1 MVDTTKFFTFISK
14 DIYDV
19 IKYNSNIKCMY
30 NESEKMIYY
39 EVINSSLIASYDS
52 SLSVRVSEASKY
64 LMKGYVI
71 EVEGSYHKICK
82 GHNAY
87 DGYYN
92 IQEICLGMIKLVE
105 NAYQIKLPELKHWFI
120 QRIDITKVFDL
131 SSNDNV
137 KNYINNFRTL
147 TFPRRNLKYYE
158 DESLYISG
166 QTTTLKIYNKLKE
179 FLKHDKKKLLKFENF
194 NVFEFCKKIDGYVR
208 FECEIK
214 KKKIKSIYNNK
225 KFIRVNSVKYSDF
238 EKIWCDEFMKLLKFD
253 DNEIKKVR
261 DKESVYKRLNS
272 YYNSRKASE
281 LYNFYL
287 AIKVDGEKFIKNS
300 MSKATFYRKR
310 KELKEVGVDF
320 CGCYKI
326 YEEDKISVDF
336 NPFYCKE
343 VS

>member
-105 NAYQIKLPELKHWFI
+105 NAYKIKLPKLKHWFI

-238 EKIWCDEFMKLLKFD
+238 EKIWCAEFMKLLKFD

-281 LYNFYL
+281 LYAWGKNNKDYRFPTYREFVIINACMNNL
-287 AIKVDGEKFIKNS
+287 LDWVEKNKKV
-300 MSKATFYRKR
+300 
-310 KELKEVGVDF
+310 
-320 CGCYKI
+320 
-326 YEEDKISVDF
+326 
-336 NPFYCKE
+336 
-343 VS
+343 